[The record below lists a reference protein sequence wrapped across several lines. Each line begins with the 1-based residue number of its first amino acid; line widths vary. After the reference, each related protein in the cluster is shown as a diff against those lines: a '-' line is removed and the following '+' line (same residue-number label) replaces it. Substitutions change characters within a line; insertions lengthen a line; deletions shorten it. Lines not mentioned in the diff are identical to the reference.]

1 MNLQFKELKTL
12 FESGALKKCQVIE
25 NKDLLDQSF
34 TMWFEDINKNQIGM
48 RTQRSAESL
57 KTFKNVQ
64 SAVNIANDIG
74 FIEISLKLNKY
85 NKKVKK

>member
-12 FESGALKKCQVIE
+12 FKAGALKKCKIVE

-48 RTQRSAESL
+48 RTQRNEESL
-57 KTFKNVQ
+57 KAFKNVQ

-74 FIEISLKLNKY
+74 FIEIELKLKKY
-85 NKKVKK
+85 I